1 MAEEIFEALVEK
13 PINGPRE
20 IPPGRTPLGPTGPE
34 EVDNLPQPTPE
45 EEQQADQGEALIRAV
60 EKYGKMG
67 DPHMNPQGLMKM
79 ASSVLKGGYPEGR
92 VENKMGIP
100 MLPEVGGT
108 NGELA

>member
-45 EEQQADQGEALIRAV
+45 EEQQVDMMLGE
-60 EKYGKMG
+60 
-67 DPHMNPQGLMKM
+67 
-79 ASSVLKGGYPEGR
+79 LKDFIWDEGYNSIVKKLKKGQD
-92 VENKMGIP
+92 K
-100 MLPEVGGT
+100 LPEVI
-108 NGELA
+108 GEIAGRMVNKEVKAADEGEGENAIV